1 MCLITDKHITQQRLT
16 EFHPRDKSS
25 WAPAL
30 VTAVLWADCCD
41 DIHIQAPVAFHWA
54 RCMSKILVG
63 SVFFDSVSL
72 FTSAVIKV
80 LHNNPTDHPRRIV
93 FNPTATQKQL
103 CDFVS
108 QHTKQLFTA
117 LNIPQQF
124 LMNSPD
130 TCSTNNDYIVGWW
143 KVGSLKVVNDAAE
156 RGVALIQAFNGVLTK
171 RNSSYCKS

>member
-72 FTSAVIKV
+72 FTSAMIKV

-93 FNPTATQKQL
+93 FNPTATQSSCVTL
-103 CDFVS
+103 CHNTPSSFS
-108 QHTKQLFTA
+108 QPWIYH
-117 LNIPQQF
+117 
-124 LMNSPD
+124 S
-130 TCSTNNDYIVGWW
+130 
-143 KVGSLKVVNDAAE
+143 
-156 RGVALIQAFNGVLTK
+156 
-171 RNSSYCKS
+171 NSSWTVQIHAALTMITLLAGGKWEVWKMSTMQQSEGSPWFRRSMES